1 MKKQRQDEGADCPC
15 RIKASPARTPEL
27 RDRVDFQQRGIASA
41 LRMCPL
47 LGGVSKIF
55 GCGSAAACPAIEE
68 VGPVHIL
75 NTEFD
80 GERSVGT
87 RF

>member
-1 MKKQRQDEGADCPC
+1 M
-15 RIKASPARTPEL
+15 
-27 RDRVDFQQRGIASA
+27 
-41 LRMCPL
+41 
-47 LGGVSKIF
+47 GVSQIF
-55 GCGSAAACPAIEE
+55 GCGSAAACRAIEE
-68 VGPVHIL
+68 VGPVHIF